1 MKIVHFCGALMGG
14 PLSAIAEWTRQQAA
28 AGHEIALIYSPL
40 RDPLD
45 SFRGALP
52 PDIALIPLDVGR
64 EINPRGDIAAARKLA
79 AWLKQ
84 AKPDILHLHSSKAG
98 AIGRVAAWL
107 AGVPAIYSTHS
118 IAFLRTDVGLPTRML
133 FFAMEWLL
141 GLIGTATVAC
151 SPSELKAIRLIP
163 GRKLVIPNGIDMA
176 AMPAPRMTDDHPG
189 LEIVLCGRITMQK
202 SPSLACAI
210 ADASPPAW
218 RWTWLGGG
226 DLEEMV
232 RRRGRIA
239 VAGWLPRSEVLAR
252 MGGADVM
259 VHTSSW
265 EGMPIAM
272 LEAMALGLPVVAT
285 DVVGNRDL
293 VRPGETGY
301 VARDVEEFLKALQKL
316 AETPALR
323 RKMGDAARAA
333 VIQEYDQ
340 DQLAKR
346 WQALYGEVYRR

>member
-1 MKIVHFCGALMGG
+1 
-14 PLSAIAEWTRQQAA
+14 
-28 AGHEIALIYSPL
+28 
-40 RDPLD
+40 
-45 SFRGALP
+45 
-52 PDIALIPLDVGR
+52 
-64 EINPRGDIAAARKLA
+64 
-79 AWLKQ
+79 
-84 AKPDILHLHSSKAG
+84 
-98 AIGRVAAWL
+98 
-107 AGVPAIYSTHS
+107 
-118 IAFLRTDVGLPTRML
+118 
-133 FFAMEWLL
+133 
-141 GLIGTATVAC
+141 
-151 SPSELKAIRLIP
+151 
-163 GRKLVIPNGIDMA
+163 
-176 AMPAPRMTDDHPG
+176 
-189 LEIVLCGRITMQK
+189 
-202 SPSLACAI
+202 
-210 ADASPPAW
+210 
-218 RWTWLGGG
+218 
-226 DLEEMV
+226 
-232 RRRGRIA
+232 
-239 VAGWLPRSEVLAR
+239 
-252 MGGADVM
+252 M